1 MAYQALHIQW
11 CGDALLIKPYKH
23 NGLKDHGS
31 SRITYTMVW
40 EHMAHQTLQ
49 IQLSLGMIKGH
60 KTNARI
66 TEFGEVVLFKIPKTK
81 LNPGKFE
88 DKWDAGVYVGYD
100 MRTMESL
107 VGTPAGVFKVTDI
120 RRRPLQE
127 RWSADRAFSIAGSPK
142 APVPGQAYRRVP
154 AFAKQFSRADEG
166 EYVPQPTPV
175 MPNIRT
181 WKIYKRDVEEH

>member
-1 MAYQALHIQW
+1 MGESDSNAHIERAIQDVEGQVRTLRAALEWRLQKPVKLSHAIVPW
-11 CGDALLIKPYKH
+11 LIRH
-23 NGLKDHGS
+23 AACL
-31 SRITYTMVW
+31 ITRCRVRPSGKT
-40 EHMAHQTLQ
+40 
-49 IQLSLGMIKGH
+49 SLEMIKGH

-88 DKWDAGVYVGYD
+88 DQWDAGVYVGYD

-127 RWSADRAFSIAGSPK
+127 RWSADRACSIAGSPK

-154 AFAKQFSRADEG
+154 AFAKKFGRADEG
-166 EYVPQPTPV
+166 EYVPQQP
-175 MPNIRT
+175 
-181 WKIYKRDVEEH
+181 K